1 MMVTM
6 ATIRRRI
13 GAVIGRMTKED
24 AISVLAR
31 IRTEDGGPRPTIFH
45 ATIREITGGY
55 NSQAINGHVIRK
67 LGIKA
72 GIIKE
77 MK

>member
-1 MMVTM
+1 M

-13 GAVIGRMTKED
+13 GAVIGRMTPEEAK
-24 AISVLAR
+24 ATLTC
-31 IRTEDGGPRPTIFH
+31 IRTEDGGSRPTIFH
-45 ATIREITGGY
+45 ATIRDITGGH

-72 GIIKE
+72 GIIKCI
-77 MK
+77 